1 MPSIQTYRQA
11 HGHGHA
17 HKYNIEIHFHF
28 LQMIKNINIKNIHMN
43 I

>member
-17 HKYNIEIHFHF
+17 HKYNIEIHFLF